1 MLNKNRKIGLI
12 ALSNL
17 KGIGPAFIK
26 KYINENTFD
35 SDEIIDVLKNI
46 VVSKKEIEVEDISIE
61 VANAKDSLEKTNDFN
76 TKILDFFDKEYPSNL
91 KNLKDAPPIIYCR
104 GNLNLLNNPIICIIG
119 TRKPNETGK
128 IIANRISEYFT
139 QQSWAICNG
148 IVDGIDDA
156 TIREQNNYRKN
167 IIGILGGG
175 VDFENKTVNKIALE
189 NAKFVLENDGLL
201 IAEQPFGSKENT
213 FSVVKSCRLQAGISN
228 GLVLVQSS
236 IVGGSKYTIT
246 SFAELH
252 RTMGVIKPIKNDIE
266 LISYAANQLLI
277 AEKIDGLAK
286 MTKLKI
292 DKIKV
297 KDIIEIAS
305 KNDYEVLKNAI
316 LKTNNTEFTLF

>member
-35 SDEIIDVLKNI
+35 SDSIVDSIKNI
-46 VVSKKEIEVEDISIE
+46 IVSKKEIEVEDISIE
-61 VANAKDSLEKTNDFN
+61 VKNAKDTLKKAKDYN
-76 TKILDFFDKEYPSNL
+76 TTILDYFDNDYPSNL
-91 KNLKDAPPIIYCR
+91 KELKDAPPVIYCR
-104 GNLNLLNNPIICIIG
+104 GNLNLLNSHIICIIG

-128 IIANRISEYFT
+128 TIANRISEYFT
-139 QQSWAICNG
+139 QQKWAICNG

-156 TIREQNNYRKN
+156 TIREQNIFRNN

-201 IAEQPFGSKENT
+201 ITEQPFGLKENT

-236 IVGGSKYTIT
+236 IDGGSKYTIT
-246 SFAELH
+246 SFAELN

-266 LISYAANQLLI
+266 LISYAANQILI
-277 AEKIDGLAK
+277 SEKNEGLAK

-292 DKIKV
+292 DKLKV
-297 KDIIEIAS
+297 RDIIEIAS
-305 KNDYEVLKNAI
+305 KNDYEVLRIAI
-316 LKTNNTEFTLF
+316 LKTNNTEFSLF